1 MKVASLTAILG
12 ALGTGRVDYLIAGG
26 LAVAAHGYGR
36 VTFDLDLVLRLE
48 TANLHAAGA
57 ALAALGYRP
66 VPPVT
71 WEQFAEA
78 ETRSAWIREK
88 GMVVLQLHSDAHA
101 DTPIDIFAAE
111 PFDFAVEHARALEAD
126 LGPGAKAR
134 FVALD
139 TIITMKTSAGRPKDI
154 DDARQ
159 LRMIQERLHDHT

>member
-48 TANLHAAGA
+48 TANLHAAGLPWPR
-57 ALAALGYRP
+57 LATDP
-66 VPPVT
+66 PPVT

-78 ETRSAWIREK
+78 ETRSAWIRRK
-88 GMVVLQLHSDAHA
+88 AWWCSNSTATPML
-101 DTPIDIFAAE
+101 TPIDIFAAE

-139 TIITMKTSAGRPKDI
+139 TLITMKPRRPTQRHRRRTP
-154 DDARQ
+154 AAY
-159 LRMIQERLHDHT
+159 MIQERLHDHT